1 MKISKTTFN
10 FAQRRNVE
18 LIVDED
24 TISFYPFDD
33 DCGEPAFSYSI
44 QETGLFFKGNIWLKP
59 EVKEDLP
66 HWIMN
71 EKMLRNLIDFVS
83 PHLQED

>member
-24 TISFYPFDD
+24 TISF
-33 DCGEPAFSYSI
+33 
-44 QETGLFFKGNIWLKP
+44 TL
-59 EVKEDLP
+59 
-66 HWIMN
+66 
-71 EKMLRNLIDFVS
+71 
-83 PHLQED
+83 